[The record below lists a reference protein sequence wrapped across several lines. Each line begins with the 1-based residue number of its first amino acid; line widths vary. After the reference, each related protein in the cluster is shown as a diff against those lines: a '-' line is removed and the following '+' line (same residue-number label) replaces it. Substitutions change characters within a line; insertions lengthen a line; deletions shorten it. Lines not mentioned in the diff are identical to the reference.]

1 MGLNPQVIGKE
12 MNHGYAGSYAR
23 QPDMIVNTRPAGAL
37 AGTNTQIPFGTPVE
51 YDANGNVVPMGTGST
66 AAKFVGVVAREI
78 KTSLNY
84 LTQAAGGYAKG
95 EPVPVFQRGAISV
108 KCNVGT
114 PKMGGDVYVRVT
126 ANAAVPTGVVG
137 SFEAV
142 ADATAANTVKLT
154 NCQWAGPA
162 DANGIAE
169 LRILTMNN
177 A

>member
-23 QPDMIVNTRPAGAL
+23 QPDMIVNTRAAGVT
-37 AGTNTQIPFGTPVE
+37 GTNTITFGTPLK
-51 YDANGNVVPMGTGST
+51 YDANGKVIPMGASAT
-66 AAKFVGVVAREI
+66 ATEFVGVAAREI

-84 LTQAAGGYAKG
+84 LTQEAGSYGPN
-95 EPVPVFQRGAISV
+95 EPVSVFQRGAISV

-114 PKMGGDVYVRVT
+114 PKLGGDVYVRVT
-126 ANAAVPTGVVG
+126 ANASVPTGVVG
-137 SFEAV
+137 GFEAT
-142 ADATAANTVKLT
+142 ADETVANTVKLT

-162 DANGIAE
+162 DVNGIAE